1 MVMIGTVKNIELLKN
16 RNGENKARML
26 QVEFSNASDVQSVQY
41 VPLSGDDNPPKV
53 GDKVVVLAIGAAFKV
68 AIGVDDGLEPSML
81 NGERKLYSR
90 DSSGDVAAF
99 INLLNGGI
107 IELNGNN
114 DFAVRFTALETALNL
129 FVTQVNLALG
139 TKLDGSG
146 TAGATTLDITA
157 AKVSEVKVI

>member
-1 MVMIGTVKNIELLKN
+1 VVMIGTVKNIELLKN